1 MPLLKMSGNSWY
13 SSRIPERSIGSPVG
27 ATDLPD
33 SVSFTRFSWKL
44 CEPGRRQAHRNAATL
59 IMEMDG
65 GGGSEVRGVGS
76 SGVRWGYEGSTRE
89 FGSARVGSCSRAAS
103 PEGVNSAGPLW
114 SVGWKVM
121 WFLNQLINRLY
132 CHSQLYLRTAEQE
145 ELSNVT

>member
-1 MPLLKMSGNSWY
+1 MLENSWY
-13 SSRIPERSIGSPVG
+13 SSGILERLIGSPVR
-27 ATDLPD
+27 AMDLLD
-33 SVSFTRFSWKL
+33 SVSFARFSWKL

-103 PEGVNSAGPLW
+103 PEGVNSAEPLW

-121 WFLNQLINRLY
+121 WFLDQSINGLY
-132 CHSQLYLRTAEQE
+132 YCSQLYPRTAEQE
-145 ELSNVT
+145 ESSNVT